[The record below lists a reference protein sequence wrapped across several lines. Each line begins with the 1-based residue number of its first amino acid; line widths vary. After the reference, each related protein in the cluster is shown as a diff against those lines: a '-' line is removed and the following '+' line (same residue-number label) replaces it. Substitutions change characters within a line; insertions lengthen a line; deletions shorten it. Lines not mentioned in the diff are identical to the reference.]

1 VRVALTY
8 DLRDD
13 YRALGFADEELAEF
27 DFVGTIDAIDAAL
40 RALGHE
46 TERVGNVRALARRL
60 ADGER
65 WDLVFNTAEGVRG
78 FGREAQV
85 PALLEAFELAYTFSD
100 PLVCAL
106 TLHKGMAK
114 HVLASAGVPTPRFH
128 VVASDAD
135 LAEVAL
141 PYPLF
146 VKPVAEG
153 TAKGIDAASRVEDA
167 AALAARCRHVWAR
180 YAQPALVE
188 PFLPGREFTVGV
200 LGERAGA
207 RAIGTLELKL
217 RAAAEPDVYSYLNKE
232 QSEERVDLPL
242 ADAAA
247 AALVEPVALAAWRA
261 LGGRDAGRID
271 LRLDAAGRPQ
281 VLELNPLP
289 GLHPTHSDLPILWS
303 ALGHDYRVLI
313 GAIVESAATRRP
325 AAAGSGRG
333 AAHPPATREPKAR
346 TREPKARGAAP
357 S

>member
-1 VRVALTY
+1 VRIGLVY

-13 YRALGFADEELAEF
+13 YRELGFAEEELAEF
-27 DFVGTIDAIDAAL
+27 DFVGTIDAIDGAL
-40 RALGHE
+40 RSLGHD

-60 ADGER
+60 ADGAR

-100 PLVCAL
+100 PLASAL

-114 HVLASAGVPTPRFH
+114 RVLRDAGVPTAPFH
-128 VVASDAD
+128 VVGDEAE
-135 LAEVAL
+135 LAAVAL
-141 PYPLF
+141 PFPLF

-153 TAKGIDAASRVEDA
+153 TAKGIDAGSRVTEPG
-167 AALAARCRHVWAR
+167 ALAARCRLIWAK

-200 LGERAGA
+200 LGAGAAA

-217 RAAAEPDVYSYLNKE
+217 RASAEPGVYSYLNKE
-232 QSEERVDLPL
+232 LSEERVDLPL
-242 ADAAA
+242 ADAEAA
-247 AALVEPVALAAWRA
+247 AQVEPVALAAWRA

-271 LRLDAAGRPQ
+271 LRLDAAGEPM

-303 ALGHDYRVLI
+303 ALGRRYEALI
-313 GAIVESAATRRP
+313 EAIVASAAARRSELVARP
-325 AAAGSGRG
+325 DPKRGGRRQAALASSL
-333 AAHPPATREPKAR
+333 A
-346 TREPKARGAAP
+346 
-357 S
+357 

>member
-1 VRVALTY
+1 MRVGLTY

-40 RALGHE
+40 RALGHD
-46 TERVGNVRALARRL
+46 TERIGNVRALAARL
-60 ADGER
+60 ASGAR

-85 PALLEAFELAYTFSD
+85 PALLEAYEVAYTFSD
-100 PLVCAL
+100 PLTSAL

-114 HVLASAGVPTPRFH
+114 RVLRDAGVATAPFH
-128 VVASDAD
+128 VVGDEAE
-135 LAEVAL
+135 LAAVAL
-141 PYPLF
+141 PFPLF

-153 TAKGIDAASRVEDA
+153 TAKGIDADSRVADP
-167 AALAARCRHVWAR
+167 AALAARCRRIWKK

-200 LGERAGA
+200 LGAGA
-207 RAIGTLELKL
+207 AAHAIGTLELQL
-217 RAAAEPDVYSYLNKE
+217 RASAEPGVYSYLNKE
-232 QSEERVDLPL
+232 HSEERVDLPL

-247 AALVEPVALAAWRA
+247 AAEVEPVALAAWRA
-261 LGGRDAGRID
+261 LGGRDGGRID
-271 LRLDAAGRPQ
+271 LRLDAAGRPM

-303 ALGHDYRVLI
+303 ALDRPYEALI
-313 GAIVESAATRRP
+313 EAIVE
-325 AAAGSGRG
+325 AAAARRSAPADRADAKRRRRQR
-333 AAHPPATREPKAR
+333 AALASSL
-346 TREPKARGAAP
+346 G
-357 S
+357 